1 MKLLMENW
9 REYVAEE
16 NERVI
21 LTEEEL
27 NELLQEIGA
36 LKSFMGRMRGGKKF
50 GDHGYGWEAAVEQWE
65 EEDAQKAAQSLG
77 LSGVDSKED
86 FKAKVQ
92 DTIQRA
98 EKSGDPRAK
107 EAVAA
112 ITGKI
117 EKSAPVEP
125 TQSATPTP
133 EPPPENGAAVAGAG
147 GGEAPPAEPPTPSG
161 GEEGEHQT
169 SVPGAQVGTADKNEL
184 RMVASQLADPYGGGR
199 LKGLKLSP
207 EEMAGVRQFLS
218 DWAKTMNMELMERL
232 LYVFEEQRRGRL
244 QRRAPAQ
251 QVAQAGLQPLDLTQ
265 IYDIIEDEEKA
276 KLAAAMIAQSLE
288 NVGVRALNWREP
300 PRPEVETGTG
310 AEEETGVGGEE
321 KTGVGGEEETGVGGE
336 EETGVGGEEETGVD
350 GGKEK
355 EKKPIGPGRLGG
367 DSTII
372 ADILT
377 SVIAVQIENQ
387 VGDRFAGVCEG
398 FPVWSTAV
406 GAIKAI
412 FTIDICEFIIGGG
425 LEITRQFCSEAL
437 SDMPGMKEASAAL
450 EVIVG
455 SKNAKM
461 LQAPEG
467 DSENIKNIIENVGAI
482 QLVAGTITA
491 ADEGLLGEKADRAL
505 DTFKKVSVSKALEMG
520 CSKVPGS
527 ALPKSLKDP
536 KTKKARCGEITTIIT
551 DKIKNADDKEQGAMM
566 KAGRGVAGKAVEA
579 FLDYGFGEIL
589 IEKFRDWANVEGE
602 EKKGKEEKGKEEEEP
617 ALKVP
622 SDAGFPHQ
630 TPKSMRDDQK
640 SMASLQESQLKRWKE
655 LAGIIHS

>member
-1 MKLLMENW
+1 MKLLMEDW
-9 REYVAEE
+9 RQFVNEE

-125 TQSATPTP
+125 TQPATPTP

-147 GGEAPPAEPPTPSG
+147 GGEAPPVEPPTPSG

-199 LKGLKLSP
+199 LKGLELSP

-321 KTGVGGEEETGVGGE
+321 ETGVGGE
-336 EETGVGGEEETGVD
+336 EETGGD

-355 EKKPIGPGRLGG
+355 ERKPISTGRLGG
-367 DSTII
+367 DPALI
-372 ADILT
+372 AEILT
-377 SVIAVQIENQ
+377 TVIFSQIKNQ
-387 VGDRFAGVCEG
+387 VGDRLSGICEG
-398 FPVWSTAV
+398 IPAWSTAV

-412 FTIDICEFIIGGG
+412 FTIDVCEIIIGGG
-425 LEITRQFCSEAL
+425 LELTRQFCADAL
-437 SDMPGMKEASAAL
+437 SDLEGVQDASAAL

-455 SKNAKM
+455 SGNAKM
-461 LQAPEG
+461 LAAATSPKHIQT
-467 DSENIKNIIENVGAI
+467 IIEDVGVI

-491 ADEGLLGEKADRAL
+491 ADEGLLGEKAENAFATL
-505 DTFKKVSVSKALEMG
+505 KELSLGGAIEMG
-520 CSKVPGS
+520 CDKLPDDKQPEGGCGAIVKV
-527 ALPKSLKDP
+527 
-536 KTKKARCGEITTIIT
+536 IT
-551 DKIKNADDKEQGAMM
+551 DKIKDVDDKEQGSFE
-566 KAGRGVAGKAVEA
+566 KAGRNIAATGAEMFLNYNLGAV
-579 FLDYGFGEIL
+579 L
-589 IEKFRDWANVEGE
+589 IEKFRDWADVEGE
-602 EKKGKEEKGKEEEEP
+602 EEEVKPAAKEKGKEEKGKEEEEP

-640 SMASLQESQLKRWKE
+640 SMASLQEAQLKRWKE
-655 LAGIIHS
+655 LAGILHS